1 MDVTKP
7 FKFIGFGAMDVTKP
21 YTFIGFGAMDVIPS
35 PLPLPSWRPFTQAQ
49 CDAPFLRRE
58 RRTPSAPMYA
68 VAIFSE
74 RKPDTSRCLRMAAPL
89 TVITAA
95 QMLATQPREIRVSHI
110 TLRETEKYLGIYM
123 NLHIDQA
130 GLHVRGHFGDA
141 SGIQYVMQGTYV
153 RTYIHAC
160 TASLRQGPGHPSRPW
175 TESNTT

>member
-7 FKFIGFGAMDVTKP
+7 YKFIGFGSMDVTKP

-74 RKPDTSRCLRMAAPL
+74 RKPDTSLLQNGSPSDCHHSSADVGNAAPRHSSL
-89 TVITAA
+89 RHHS
-95 QMLATQPREIRVSHI
+95 PRDGDIF
-110 TLRETEKYLGIYM
+110 
-123 NLHIDQA
+123 
-130 GLHVRGHFGDA
+130 GH
-141 SGIQYVMQGTYV
+141 
-153 RTYIHAC
+153 IHALAHRPC
-160 TASLRQGPGHPSRPW
+160 GFACQRALR
-175 TESNTT
+175 